1 MFSTNGQN
9 ARSKQGV
16 GTLFSKRVCKKPLKR
31 LCLKHSLLFGLVM
44 FALAIGLSANSPA
57 FAQQQI
63 SNTKGRPSFSSQ
75 PAPLL
80 AGNKYVAG
88 KFSTGK
94 TGGSV
99 KSMLIPYWTR
109 SYQLYKH
116 PHAIWL
122 SNDFAVGSNL
132 GQVKQ
137 ALTLAEN
144 TKQTPELV
152 VYNIPLRDLGQS
164 SEGGFKTYAD
174 YLADNQLVAKEIETF
189 VKNTGLKPRIFL
201 EPDALALCLDYKKS
215 RKNDAEAQRVY
226 QERVKIFPQV
236 IELYKAAGALVYL
249 DAAHS
254 GWFDYG
260 DADVQNIASILNDA
274 RIDLADGVVTNVSNR
289 QKLQAADGQSESH
302 YLSRLLPLLNHKTL
316 DVVVDTSR
324 NGGETSPRL
333 YHLAINGQLIDN
345 ELPQGRL
352 VGSWRKD
359 EPSGEIYFNPF
370 WGTQK
375 TLSGLLSREKYQFDQ
390 AKMMLIAPPW
400 LDPVGDVKLG
410 LAPTDSPPGNI
421 KHVVQKLRFIK
432 PPDDCD
438 GSLNCP
444 PGQSKFDINQ
454 QTLKL
459 QPTALSTD
467 KSFWQSMSKQVGYR

>member
-1 MFSTNGQN
+1 MFSLFWKGSSQDFAHVLNP
-9 ARSKQGV
+9 ACK
-16 GTLFSKRVCKKPLKR
+16 TLIL
-31 LCLKHSLLFGLVM
+31 GLVIPTM
-44 FALAIGLSANSPA
+44 LMGLSCNRPVL
-57 FAQQQI
+57 AQQKV
-63 SNTKGRPSFSSQ
+63 SKGVLKPSFSSQ
-75 PAPLL
+75 PIPLV

-94 TGGSV
+94 TGGTL
-99 KSMLIPYWTR
+99 KTMLIPYWTR

-116 PHAIWL
+116 PHALWL
-122 SNDFAVGSNL
+122 SNDFAVGANL
-132 GQVKQ
+132 GLVKQ

-174 YLADNQLVAKEIETF
+174 YLSDNQLVAKEIEIF

-201 EPDALALCLDYKKS
+201 EPDALALCLDYKKN
-215 RKNDAEAQRVY
+215 RKNDTEAQRIY
-226 QERVKIFPQV
+226 QERVKIFPQM
-236 IELYKAAGALVYL
+236 IELYKTAGALVYL

-274 RIDLADGVVTNVSNR
+274 RIDLADGIVTNVSNR
-289 QKLQAADGQSESH
+289 QKLQTAEGQSEAH
-302 YLSRLLPLLNHKTL
+302 YLSRLLPLLNNKNL

-324 NGGETSPRL
+324 NGGTTSPRL
-333 YHLAINGQLIDN
+333 YHLALNGQLIDN

-359 EPSGEIYFNPF
+359 EASGEIYFNPF
-370 WGTQK
+370 WGSQK
-375 TLSGLLSREKYQFDQ
+375 NLSALVSREKYQFDSG
-390 AKMMLIAPPW
+390 KMILIAPPW

-410 LAPTDSPPGNI
+410 LAPTDSPPGNV
-421 KHVVQKLRFIK
+421 KHIVQKLRFIK

-459 QPTALSTD
+459 QPATLSTD
-467 KSFWQSMSKQVGYR
+467 KGFWQSMSTQVVYK

>member
-1 MFSTNGQN
+1 VFSPFSQN
-9 ARSKQGV
+9 SIFCAMLWNRPSHYFAHG
-16 GTLFSKRVCKKPLKR
+16 LNLACKA
-31 LCLKHSLLFGLVM
+31 LVLG
-44 FALAIGLSANSPA
+44 LAIPTLILGLSVNTPVL
-57 FAQQQI
+57 AQQKAAK
-63 SNTKGRPSFSSQ
+63 TLVKPSFSSQ
-75 PAPLL
+75 PAPLV

-94 TGGSV
+94 TGGSI
-99 KSMLIPYWTR
+99 KTMLIPYWTR

-116 PHAIWL
+116 PHALWL
-122 SNDFAVGSNL
+122 SNDFAVGANL
-132 GQVKQ
+132 GLVKQ

-174 YLADNQLVAKEIETF
+174 YLSDNQLVAKEIEAF
-189 VKNTGLKPRIFL
+189 VKNTGLKPRIYL
-201 EPDALALCLDYKKS
+201 EPDALALCLDYIKS
-215 RKNDAEAQRVY
+215 RKNDAEAQRIY
-226 QERVKIFPQV
+226 QERIKIFPQI
-236 IELYKAAGALVYL
+236 IELYKTAGALVYL

-274 RIDLADGVVTNVSNR
+274 RIDMADGIVTNVSNR

-302 YLSRLLPLLNHKTL
+302 YLSRLLPLLNHKNL

-324 NGGETSPRL
+324 NGGNTSPRL
-333 YHLAINGQLIDN
+333 YHLALNGQLIDN

-375 TLSGLLSREKYQFDQ
+375 TLSGLLTREKYQFDST
-390 AKMMLIAPPW
+390 KMILIAPPW

-410 LAPTDSPPGNI
+410 LAPTDSPPGSVKNI
-421 KHVVQKLRFIK
+421 VQKLRFIK

-459 QPTALSTD
+459 QPATLSTD
-467 KSFWQSMSKQVGYR
+467 KGFWQSIITQVVYK